1 MRPRSMQRHMIPLLL
16 GVSAWIARPADAQL
30 AKRISQAVRQKV
42 SARSQELQDSMT
54 KRATEPVD
62 SALVRSNSVDSLASK
77 ASSKAGQAVS
87 NAGRR
92 TALSAEEKRV
102 RDGIANGLELV
113 SISFERNKSVIG
125 GSTEELQALTKQM
138 LESPNAILVQGRAD
152 PGMSRAAAQRL
163 AEQRALALKAV
174 LVAQGIQ
181 ANRIFT
187 AAGGVAQPGM
197 APLFVQRI
205 R

>member
-1 MRPRSMQRHMIPLLL
+1 MIPLLL